1 MTRQTKYIFRDAR
14 IAKNLTITELSAET
28 KIPPSTIKAWE
39 AVGSKIT
46 IKNLKKISKSLEI
59 SPNELIFGESDER
72 ILNVSKLT
80 PLQIQLVLNLYLS
93 LRMDED

>member
-28 KIPPSTIKAWE
+28 KIPPATIKAWE

-46 IKNLKKISKSLEI
+46 IKNLKKYQ
-59 SPNELIFGESDER
+59 NHWR
-72 ILNVSKLT
+72 YHQMN
-80 PLQIQLVLNLYLS
+80 
-93 LRMDED
+93 